1 MDKYGRRRGPGPVSR
16 SIVEQSLKAWQ
27 YYRLRESSRNLYG
40 LQTITWRHDNLEF
53 VNKSSDV
60 LRNQTVLN
68 LIEGFSK
75 REHRDRQLRCVD
87 TCTGKRHLTG
97 HEQML
102 EARWSFEKGTDESI
116 RTHNVITLAR
126 SVAYRVSA
134 IQGLKFRHMDS
145 ETTGSVAA
153 GVPEI
158 PAALLRAEDG
168 KGNHVGRQLVTGCL
182 PHSNPLLCSVAF
194 SAASKRGYG
203 CEAVL
208 KWTRS
213 KGRAIVERLGNQW
226 WKDLSIEP
234 SIRDNVLGKRWKRI
248 QSVMDL
254 MGGTQATPQI
264 AKAMDT
270 TRNIRYPDMKLST
283 WLELTISAH
292 TTIST
297 AQKYQDFIRGACGPE
312 RDADWT
318 REAGA
323 VLTLL
328 DTIIGTASDPFQ
340 FTTKQ
345 GRTKLDAM
353 VNRRRGCRWHQPRCR
368 R

>member
-1 MDKYGRRRGPGPVSR
+1 MIQRIDQSQREILAAIESSSR
-16 SIVEQSLKAWQ
+16 TNNTPRVEPVEQSINQSGLVALPSSNQ
-27 YYRLRESSRNLYG
+27 NLPPIPHDLRSA
-40 LQTITWRHDNLEF
+40 QTF
-53 VNKSSDV
+53 VP
-60 LRNQTVLN
+60 
-68 LIEGFSK
+68 
-75 REHRDRQLRCVD
+75 
-87 TCTGKRHLTG
+87 
-97 HEQML
+97 
-102 EARWSFEKGTDESI
+102 
-116 RTHNVITLAR
+116 TLDDLD
-126 SVAYRVSA
+126 
-134 IQGLKFRHMDS
+134 Q
-145 ETTGSVAA
+145 
-153 GVPEI
+153 
-158 PAALLRAEDG
+158 
-168 KGNHVGRQLVTGCL
+168 
-182 PHSNPLLCSVAF
+182 F

-353 VNRRRGCRWHQPRCR
+353 VNLNEVEPRARKLLQGGGQPSNNVGARRQRAVLRNSGGSGGIGGGEGPPPLPLHVHTRARV
-368 R
+368 